1 MEIFLKKILVKDI
14 KDDNILARD
23 VITNENQ
30 LLFKA
35 GSPINRTFIS
45 RLIQRNI
52 KEVYIKGRDLPDG
65 LEHFDNESLT
75 DLESDIDSR
84 FKDAAD
90 NDIMM
95 EAMRIAKKVS
105 LERALKK
112 GEILTKSQLQLLS
125 KLKELPALPII
136 HKKLFDTINDTR
148 ATVRSVSRIISDDPK
163 IAKNFLALIKSP
175 LFNFHQ
181 NIDNIDKAVSVI
193 GFEASVSMILCLSVV
208 NLFTSEQLEV
218 KRKIEGLWGHSLGA
232 AVIAKIIAKKIGMNE
247 ENEIF
252 TGGLLHDIGKVL
264 IAKFCPDD
272 YFKVEAAKK
281 QGSQET
287 TQVELAIL
295 GYTHVD
301 AGRIIGERW
310 NITQLSKLAI
320 TLHHDIGNAEQYVR
334 ELSAIHIG
342 NVLSHSLQFGGLKE
356 LVPDINMKAWKRLR
370 LQIEDIEPIMLESE
384 RIYEEIES
392 IFFGAPL
399 KSDNNTLII
408 KVKKGQ

>member
-1 MEIFLKKILVKDI
+1 MKKILVKDI

-247 ENEIF
+247 ENEI
-252 TGGLLHDIGKVL
+252 TIGVFGENGCHFSPH
-264 IAKFCPDD
+264 ACPDW
-272 YFKVEAAKK
+272 
-281 QGSQET
+281 QGHT
-287 TQVELAIL
+287 P
-295 GYTHVD
+295 
-301 AGRIIGERW
+301 
-310 NITQLSKLAI
+310 
-320 TLHHDIGNAEQYVR
+320 R
-334 ELSAIHIG
+334 ELNGI
-342 NVLSHSLQFGGLKE
+342 
-356 LVPDINMKAWKRLR
+356 
-370 LQIEDIEPIMLESE
+370 
-384 RIYEEIES
+384 
-392 IFFGAPL
+392 
-399 KSDNNTLII
+399 
-408 KVKKGQ
+408 